1 MNYLEIDTSQSD
13 VKWNMTFLHS
23 HAYYEIYFLVSGS
36 RQIFLKDKTYNLEA
50 PGIIVIPPYVMHKTE
65 GEAFERVNV
74 CISPDDLSEYGKK
87 TLDELKCKIIK
98 TSKDDFLEIK
108 KLLDLAIELKDEP
121 HPYAEERFRSV
132 VSYIIISLERLPVS
146 ESKDEEEDG
155 SPSLIFSIINYIN
168 SHYRTGISLSDLSRE
183 FFLSKTALC
192 SKFKT
197 VMRCSINDY
206 ILKNKINHAKE
217 LLMKTDMSVEAIA
230 RDSGFSSANYM
241 GLVFKTKLGCSPLQ
255 FKKQNEM
262 REDGDRTSIR
272 KRYTPKSESTKGTKS
287 KEKKNG

>member
-1 MNYLEIDTSQSD
+1 MHYLEIDSSQSD

-23 HAYYEIYFLVSGS
+23 HAYYEIYFLISGS
-36 RQIFLKDKTYNLEA
+36 RQIFLKDNIYNLEA
-50 PGIIVIPPYVMHKTE
+50 PGIIVIPPYIMHKTE

-74 CISPDDLSEYGKK
+74 CIAPDDLSDYGKK
-87 TLDELKCKIIK
+87 TLSEIGCKIINTNK
-98 TSKDDFLEIK
+98 EDFLEIK
-108 KLLDLAIELKDEP
+108 KLLDLALEIKDEP
-121 HPYAEERFRSV
+121 HPYSEERFRSV
-132 VSYIIISLERLPVS
+132 VAYIILLLERLPMK
-146 ESKDEEEDG
+146 ENNKDD
-155 SPSLIFSIINYIN
+155 SPSLIFSIIDYIN
-168 SHYRTGISLSDLSRE
+168 SHYRSGVSLSDLSRE

-217 LLMKTDMSVEAIA
+217 LLMKTDLSVEKIA

-241 GLVFKTKLGCSPLQ
+241 GLVFKNRLGCSPLQ

-262 REDGDRTSIR
+262 REVSDRTSIR
-272 KRYTPKSESTKGTKS
+272 KRYTPKSEGKK
-287 KEKKNG
+287 KEQK